1 MIFNSSMVKTHHD
14 LMSQWQNIPS
24 KLLRWS
30 TFSVYILVVLSLIT
44 FPIDA
49 FVGLFP
55 TNYRPLSIIFL
66 LIAFVFQSLLLL
78 FEQKWN
84 IFKFVFKRYGILI
97 AFFMVSLV
105 VSWLRTR
112 QFTLPLDGF
121 FNGLFTLG
129 LGGIAFVSYDL
140 FFRLLNQTS
149 VSFESWVGSL
159 LSLMAWVYAP
169 LVIFGILEVLIF
181 FQWLPLELKENIVV
195 FFARKAYPRV
205 QWLSGEP
212 SWAAMQMIFSMPF
225 LLYKAQ
231 KNLLFKI
238 VFGLSVVVLVLSFSM
253 QGLFTFIIVGFI
265 GVIVLRPKWIFKM
278 IIALGILLVI
288 TLGFYYL
295 ASTLYPRAH
304 FLTRLRRAMN
314 ISSLIDLVYLD
325 GSVAVRLLYPWIGLV
340 MFRRFPLFGVGVGNY
355 RYFFPNIVR
364 LQFPRL
370 LRVEEVTSNIRRLNS
385 NPKNIFTRLMGE
397 GGLVGSAL
405 FSWFTFKSIKAAWNS
420 VSIHRDWIIL
430 ILIVVFANM
439 LQFDSYAYVPL
450 WFILALSLNSPQKN
464 DQLKES

>member
-1 MIFNSSMVKTHHD
+1 MLLNSFMLKTHHD
-14 LMSQWQNIPS
+14 LMRQWQNIPS
-24 KLLRWS
+24 KLIRWC
-30 TFSVYILVVLSLIT
+30 TFIVYVLVVLSLIT

-55 TNYRPLSIIFL
+55 TSYRPLSIIFL
-66 LIAFVFQSLLLL
+66 IVAFVFQTGLLLS
-78 FEQKWN
+78 EQKWN

-97 AFFMVSLV
+97 AFFIMSLL
-105 VSWLRTR
+105 VSWIRTR
-112 QFTLPLDGF
+112 QFMLPLDGF
-121 FNGLFTLG
+121 LNGLFTLG
-129 LGGIAFVSYDL
+129 LGGMAFVSYDL
-140 FFRLLNQTS
+140 FFRLLNQSS

-159 LSLMAWVYAP
+159 LGLMAWVYAP

-181 FQWLPLELKENIVV
+181 FQWLPIELKENIVV

-225 LLYKAQ
+225 LLFKAQ
-231 KNLLFKI
+231 KSLLFKI
-238 VFGLSVVVLVLSFSM
+238 LFGLSVVVLVLSFSL
-253 QGLFTFIIVGFI
+253 QGLFTFIIAGFI
-265 GVIVLRPKWIFKM
+265 GVLVLRPKWIFKM
-278 IIALGILLVI
+278 MIALGILLVATI
-288 TLGFYYL
+288 GFYYL

-340 MFRRFPLFGVGVGNY
+340 MFSRFPLFGVGVGNY

-385 NPKNIFTRLMGE
+385 NPKNIFTRLLGE

-405 FSWFTFKSIKAAWNS
+405 FSWFTYKSIQAAWNS

-430 ILIVVFANM
+430 ILIVVFSNM

-464 DQLKES
+464 DHLNER